1 LLGDRADDLPL
12 VEASF
17 GAPHEHRIRGE
28 KVKQRITD
36 FELDDESHWRA
47 VLECGHR
54 QHVRHD
60 PPLRSRE
67 WVLTDAGRREKIGLE
82 LECRK
87 CDENVE

>member
-1 LLGDRADDLPL
+1 M
-12 VEASF
+12 VETRLAT
-17 GAPHEHRIRGE
+17 PHQHRIRRE
-28 KVKQRITD
+28 EMKQQITD

-60 PPLRSRE
+60 PPLSSRE
-67 WVLTDAGRREKIGLE
+67 WVLTEEGRSERIGVE

-87 CDENVE
+87 CDEEGE